1 MFAKPFG
8 FLNEAAQATKHRVI
22 SGFAR
27 TNVDRVRVVY
37 LDRDGSRHDAPVQL
51 TQLTAR
57 KLERLEDSEP
67 FGFWV
72 AFVPR
77 SAGHRPLEVTAFAQN
92 GDRLG
97 EPFTL
102 QRP

>member
-8 FLNEAAQATKHRVI
+8 FLKDAQQATTSRLI

-37 LDRDGSRHDAPVQL
+37 IDRDGGRHEAPVQL
-51 TQLTAR
+51 AQMSAQE
-57 KLERLEDSEP
+57 LEPLEDSEP

-77 SAGHRPLEVTAFAQN
+77 SAGQRPIEVTAYA
-92 GDRLG
+92 GGGERLG

-102 QRP
+102 ERP

>member
-1 MFAKPFG
+1 VFSKPFG
-8 FLNEAAQATKHRVI
+8 FLNEAAQATTYRVI

-37 LDRDGSRHDAPVQL
+37 LDRDSGRHEASVRL
-51 TQLTAR
+51 AQLTAR
-57 KLERLEDSEP
+57 KLEPLEDSEP

-77 SAGHRPLEVTAFAQN
+77 SAGHRPIEVTAFAS
-92 GDRLG
+92 GGERLG

-102 QRP
+102 ARP